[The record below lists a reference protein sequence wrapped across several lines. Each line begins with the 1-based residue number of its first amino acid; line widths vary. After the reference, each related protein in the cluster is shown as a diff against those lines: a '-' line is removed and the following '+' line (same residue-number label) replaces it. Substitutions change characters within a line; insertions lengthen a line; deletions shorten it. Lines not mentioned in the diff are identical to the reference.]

1 MWSGPMKEAKHWW
14 SGWTL
19 AQRDVGALCKRRS
32 GEGSRAAEERRR
44 GSRAG
49 RQAHGGEVGVEALA
63 VCRVGGGAGKAASP
77 KGPCKVAG
85 GSGRAGAAA
94 AGVVA
99 KSTAK
104 GELAGQA
111 RAAIGESNMAIGAG
125 PADSIEPV
133 EICPPL
139 LLMARVVGGVL
150 RCCYWQGL

>member
-1 MWSGPMKEAKHWW
+1 MWSGPMKKAIHWW

-19 AQRDVGALCKRRS
+19 AQRDVGALW
-32 GEGSRAAEERRR
+32 
-44 GSRAG
+44 SRAG

-77 KGPCKVAG
+77 KGLCRVAG

-111 RAAIGESNMAIGAG
+111 RAAIGVSKMAIGAG

-133 EICPPL
+133 EI
-139 LLMARVVGGVL
+139 
-150 RCCYWQGL
+150 

>member
-1 MWSGPMKEAKHWW
+1 MKKAKHWW
-14 SGWTL
+14 SGWTQ
-19 AQRDVGALCKRRS
+19 AQWDEGALCKEEEVGRDPGPLRS
-32 GEGSRAAEERRR
+32 GGA

-111 RAAIGESNMAIGAG
+111 LGSDWRVQDGDRGWAG
-125 PADSIEPV
+125 GQYSDR
-133 EICPPL
+133 L
-139 LLMARVVGGVL
+139 RYVL
-150 RCCYWQGL
+150 R